1 MHAVVQELLGH
12 ASIQTTRRYAHV
24 LEEPGKCS
32 EQSVRFLQEDPNLTQ
47 KFGKIVTME
56 QIRNCNHVA
65 TTNFKA
71 Q

>member
-1 MHAVVQELLGH
+1 MQELLGH
-12 ASIQTTRRYAHV
+12 ASIQTTQRYAHV
-24 LEEPGKCS
+24 LEEPGKNAVNS
-32 EQSVRFLQEDPNLTQ
+32 LSVFLQEDPNLTQ

-65 TTNFKA
+65 TTNFKT